1 MFVAKINADGTGLV
15 YCGYIGGSQTD
26 RIEGFGHA
34 IAVDSQGCAY
44 VVGSTNSDQTTF
56 PVLGGPDLTI
66 NGNLDAF
73 VAKVKADG
81 TGLVYCGYI
90 GGSAEDT
97 GWAIAVDGSGS
108 AYVTGQTYSDET
120 TFPVAVGPSLTGY
133 QEDAFVA
140 KVKADGS
147 GLVYCGFIGGYQ
159 FEYGDAIA
167 VDAAGAAYVVGTT
180 ESTEA
185 QDFPVTVGPDL
196 TFNGTQ
202 DAYIAKVKPDGTSL
216 VYCGYIGGA
225 ADDGAADVTV
235 DAAGNAYVG
244 GTTESDETTFPVKV
258 GPDLTINNTAGYQ
271 DGFVAKVKAD
281 GTGLVYCGYIGGAG
295 NDGVGG
301 IALDSS
307 GCLHVCGVTNSSE
320 ATFPVS
326 GGPDLTYNGG
336 IDAFIAKV
344 RADSKGLDFCGYI
357 GGSSLEYGSGIAV
370 DGSGNAYVTG
380 QTSSTEATFPVTVG
394 PGLSWNGH
402 TDAFVAKVSF
412 WDSWAPKHAV
422 GDFDGDGAKE
432 VAVDFGANG
441 IYLYNNGSWSQISSA
456 NPAGLLAADVDGD
469 NVDELIADLGASG
482 LWLWNA
488 GAWNQLSG
496 VNVETMAA
504 GDVDGDGADEIIGDF
519 GSVGLWLYNGGAWSI
534 LSGVNVEY
542 VTTANVDGTGGDE
555 IIGDFGSVGLWMW
568 NAGAWT
574 ILSGVNAD
582 YVTSGKK
589 TGGRYIIGDFD
600 STGLWMWDAGVW
612 TILSSINADYVI
624 AANTTGGPNDG
635 IVGDFGTTG
644 LWLYNSG
651 TWTILSGV
659 NADFMIRADVDGNGT
674 HEIVADFGT
683 LGLWLWNSGAW
694 SQLSG
699 VNPEYMLAGDFDGD
713 NSDEIMADFGPTG
726 LWLWNAGAWS
736 KISSLNPD

>member
-1 MFVAKINADGTGLV
+1 VKINEAGRLAVTTPAGSFEDDAPVAFQEIDGKRIPVPLAYRMAEDHSACGKTEDTGAVSPSGSAARNGQADSNPFTYGFNIGRYDATQPLILDPAVLV
-15 YCGYIGGSQTD
+15 YCGYVGGSAAED
-26 RIEGFGHA
+26 VRG
-34 IAVDSQGCAY
+34 IAVDSAGNAY
-44 VVGSTNSDQTTF
+44 IAGMTTSSSAGF
-56 PVLGGPDLTI
+56 PVVVGPDLSP
-66 NGNLDAF
+66 NGGYEMF

-244 GTTESDETTFPVKV
+244 GTTESDETTFPVKI

-301 IALDSS
+301 IALNSS
-307 GCLHVCGVTNSSE
+307 GCLHVCGGTNSSE

-344 RADSKGLDFCGYI
+344 RADSKGLIYCGYI
-357 GGSSLEYGSGIAV
+357 GGSALDGAAGIAV
-370 DGSGNAYVTG
+370 DGSGNAYVMG

-456 NPAGLLAADVDGD
+456 NPEGL
-469 NVDELIADLGASG
+469 
-482 LWLWNA
+482 
-488 GAWNQLSG
+488 
-496 VNVETMAA
+496 
-504 GDVDGDGADEIIGDF
+504 
-519 GSVGLWLYNGGAWSI
+519 
-534 LSGVNVEY
+534 
-542 VTTANVDGTGGDE
+542 
-555 IIGDFGSVGLWMW
+555 
-568 NAGAWT
+568 
-574 ILSGVNAD
+574 
-582 YVTSGKK
+582 
-589 TGGRYIIGDFD
+589 
-600 STGLWMWDAGVW
+600 
-612 TILSSINADYVI
+612 
-624 AANTTGGPNDG
+624 
-635 IVGDFGTTG
+635 
-644 LWLYNSG
+644 
-651 TWTILSGV
+651 
-659 NADFMIRADVDGNGT
+659 
-674 HEIVADFGT
+674 
-683 LGLWLWNSGAW
+683 
-694 SQLSG
+694 
-699 VNPEYMLAGDFDGD
+699 LAGDFDGD
-713 NSDEIMADFGPTG
+713 NSDEIMADFGSTG